1 MAEFGPDEDLVR
13 RLSALLNETGLTEI
27 EFEANG
33 VRIRVARGSGL
44 PAVQAVP
51 AAPVESAAPHAAQQG
66 GDGAR
71 DAEAIPAGAVLAPMV
86 GTAYLAPEPG
96 TDAFVAVG
104 DEVDE
109 GQTLMIIEA
118 MKVMNQIPAP
128 RGGRVSRV
136 LVEDGQPVEYGE
148 PLLVID

>member
-13 RLSALLNETGLTEI
+13 RLSALLDETGLTEI

-33 VRIRVARGSGL
+33 VRIRVARGSGQ
-44 PAVQAVP
+44 PIVQA
-51 AAPVESAAPHAAQQG
+51 AAPVQIDSAAAHAAQRP
-66 GDGAR
+66 GDGATES
-71 DAEAIPAGAVLAPMV
+71 EAIPAGAVVAPMV

-96 TDAFVAVG
+96 ADAFVAVG
-104 DEVDE
+104 DEVSE

-128 RGGRVSRV
+128 RSGRVSRV